1 MFRLS
6 SQIEAILYLKGQPLD
21 LAAIAE
27 CAGCDRDAAETAMI
41 ELMDDYNHRDSALE
55 VVETPTGYTLQL
67 RSAFQTLIDKMIP
80 PEIGT
85 GALRTLAAIAIK
97 GSISQTDLV
106 ELRGSGAYQHVQEL
120 VEVGFVRKRR
130 QAGSRSSLLQVTDKF
145 HRTYELN
152 DLPIQQLVAAPT
164 DSGAV
169 VQLEMNTTPTASAA
183 LVDSETIAASIQA
196 EDKTTSESDREENGV
211 DFTTE
216 PDSSRSSQ
224 A

>member
-21 LAAIAE
+21 LVVIAE

-41 ELMDDYNHRDSALE
+41 ELIDDYNHRDSALE
-55 VVETPTGYTLQL
+55 VVETASGYTLQL
-67 RSAFQTLIDKMIP
+67 RDSYQALIDKMIP

-130 QAGSRSSLLQVTDKF
+130 QQGNRSSILQVTDKF
-145 HRTYELN
+145 NRTYELK
-152 DLPIQQLVAAPT
+152 DLPIAQLAAVSKT
-164 DSGAV
+164 DG
-169 VQLEMNTTPTASAA
+169 QDLPIELEDQVGVIPVETSDKPDQA
-183 LVDSETIAASIQA
+183 DS
-196 EDKTTSESDREENGV
+196 
-211 DFTTE
+211 TTE
-216 PDSSRSSQ
+216 LACIATD
-224 A
+224 

>member
-27 CAGCDRDAAETAMI
+27 CAGCDRDAAETATI
-41 ELMDDYNHRDSALE
+41 ELMDDYNRRDSALE

-67 RSAFQTLIDKMIP
+67 RSNFQALIDKMIP
-80 PEIGT
+80 AEIGT

-97 GSISQTDLV
+97 GSISQSDLV

-130 QAGSRSSLLQVTDKF
+130 QQGSRSSLLQVTDKF

-152 DLPIQQLVAAPT
+152 DLPIQQLVAAATIEPEV
-164 DSGAV
+164 AQ
-169 VQLEMNTTPTASAA
+169 QLEI
-183 LVDSETIAASIQA
+183 DTIL
-196 EDKTTSESDREENGV
+196 DREDNGV
-211 DFTTE
+211 DSTTE
-216 PDSSRSSQ
+216 P

>member
-1 MFRLS
+1 
-6 SQIEAILYLKGQPLD
+6 
-21 LAAIAE
+21 
-27 CAGCDRDAAETAMI
+27 
-41 ELMDDYNHRDSALE
+41 
-55 VVETPTGYTLQL
+55 L
-67 RSAFQTLIDKMIP
+67 RGSFQTLIDKMIP

-130 QAGSRSSLLQVTDKF
+130 QQGNRSSLLQVTDKF

-152 DLPIQQLVAAPT
+152 DLPLQLP
-164 DSGAV
+164 
-169 VQLEMNTTPTASAA
+169 
-183 LVDSETIAASIQA
+183 IAAIPKLAEA
-196 EDKTTSESDREENGV
+196 EDVATIEPPDEDAGV

-216 PDSSRSSQ
+216 AHSTSENH
-224 A
+224 